1 MFHISDVEQLIRPI
15 IHAFTGRST
24 SMLPRVKTVALLCG
38 CCLSLTGCGEKGSAG
53 AITKGVASTDP
64 AVVFT
69 LPVYKEVADFEEF
82 PGRTEAVFS
91 VEVRARVTG
100 YLAKVD
106 FKDGDEVAEGSLLFE
121 IDDRSYKAE
130 ADRAESTLAQSVAHA
145 KRLDADFKRAST
157 LYSRGALSR
166 EEYDK
171 IAGDHIEAEASVN
184 IAQAVFELAKLNLSF
199 TKVTAPI
206 AGRLSRRLVDP
217 GNLVKADETSLVSL
231 VSLDPIHVS
240 FDIDERTLLRL
251 RRLVREGKIKSRE
264 ETELQIM
271 IGLADEGLEFP
282 YQATINFSDNKIDP
296 GTGTL
301 RVRGVLPNPKPRVFS
316 PGLFARIKLPVGSP
330 RQALMVPE
338 LAVGTS
344 QDKKFVYVINDQNV
358 IVEKKVTVGLKKDQ
372 LISIE
377 DEPPTVTPKDRI
389 IVSGLQRIRSGMV
402 VSEKNGVLRATTP
415 PKGSKSKDEKTKS
428 LPGTKLA
435 EAGPSR

>member
-1 MFHISDVEQLIRPI
+1 MSQ
-15 IHAFTGRST
+15 
-24 SMLPRVKTVALLCG
+24 RVNIAAMLCG
-38 CCLSLTGCGEKGSAG
+38 CALALTGCSEKGSPG
-53 AITKGVASTDP
+53 AVPKGAANTDP

-82 PGRTEAVFS
+82 PGRTEAVNS

-100 YLAKVD
+100 YLDKVN
-106 FKDGDEVAEGSLLFE
+106 FKDGDEVAEGDLLFE
-121 IDDRSYKAE
+121 IDDRPYKAE
-130 ADRAESTLAQSVAHA
+130 TNRAESTLAQSVAHA
-145 KRLDADFKRAST
+145 KRLDADFKRAAT

-171 IAGDHIEAEASVN
+171 IAGDHIEAEASVG
-184 IAQAVFELAKLNLSF
+184 ITQATFEIAKLNLSF

-217 GNLVKADETSLVSL
+217 GNLVKTDETSLINI

-240 FDIDERTLLRL
+240 FDIDERTILRL
-251 RRLVREGKIKSRE
+251 RRLVREGKIKSRQ
-264 ETELQIM
+264 ETELQVM
-271 IGLADEGLEFP
+271 VGLADEGLEFP
-282 YQATINFSDNKIDP
+282 YSARINFSDNKIDS

-344 QDKKFVYVINDQNV
+344 QDKKFVYVINDKNM
-358 IVEKKVTVGLKKDQ
+358 IIEKKVTVGLKKNQ

-377 DEPPTVTPKDRI
+377 DEPPIVTPKDRI
-389 IVSGLQRIRSGMV
+389 IVSGLQRIRSGMIV
-402 VSEKNGVLRATTP
+402 EEKNGVLRASTP
-415 PKGSKSKDEKTKS
+415 AKGAKTIQDKSKTMTPE
-428 LPGTKLA
+428 KLA
-435 EAGPSR
+435 ESAQSR